1 VLKIDLSTN
10 QVESHAAEVLEKLLR
25 EIPALKLK
33 SIQIGSKARDSGID
47 IMMRAEVSGEPHLL
61 VCEVKQSG
69 QPRYARDAVM
79 SLRHYI
85 TEHGKPATPIFI
97 APYVSPETREFCRQN
112 GVSFL
117 DFEGNA
123 RLSFGTVFIERVFP
137 NKPAAERRE
146 FKSLFTPK
154 SAQVLRIMVR
164 DPKRIWRVS
173 DLAKEAEVSLGHV
186 SNVRT
191 ALLDREWAE
200 VVPAGLHLTA
210 PDGLLDAWRS
220 AYEGPNAVQFR
231 FYTVL
236 HGTAF
241 DAAVRELFV
250 ALPQKAHAALA
261 SFSAANWIAPYA
273 RTGTQYFYADKL
285 ALNCI
290 EKTLRLS
297 SASKG
302 ENVIVYLPKYQGVFL
317 DLAEPAPGI
326 RCTSPLQTYLDLSR
340 NGERGKEAA
349 EHLRRLKLTWQ
360 T

>member
-1 VLKIDLSTN
+1 MLKLLLSVDE
-10 QVESHAAEVLEKLLR
+10 VEKQAAKVVEKLLR
-25 EIPALKLK
+25 EIPALKLRSTQTGPK
-33 SIQIGSKARDSGID
+33 VRDAGID
-47 IMMRAEVSGEPHLL
+47 IMMRVDVSGEPHLL
-61 VCEVKQSG
+61 VCQVKQSG

-79 SLRHYI
+79 SLRYYI
-85 TEHGKPATPIFI
+85 TEQGGPATPIFI
-97 APYVSPETREFCRQN
+97 APYVSPATREFCRQS

-123 RLSFGTVFIERVFP
+123 RLSFGPVFIERVISD
-137 NKPAAERRE
+137 KPAAERRE

-154 SAQVLRIMVR
+154 SAQVLRIMLR
-164 DPKRIWRVS
+164 NPKQAWRVS

-210 PDGLLDAWRS
+210 PDVLLDSWRS
-220 AYEGPNAVQFR
+220 GYEGPNAVQFG
-231 FYTVL
+231 FYTAL

-241 DAAVRELFV
+241 DAAVRELFA

-285 ALNCI
+285 ALHYI
-290 EKTLRLS
+290 EKAFRLS

-302 ENVIVYLPKYQGVFL
+302 ENVVVYLPKYQGVFL
-317 DLAEPAPGI
+317 DLSEPAPGV

-340 NGERGKEAA
+340 NGERGEEVA
-349 EHLRRLKLTWQ
+349 EHLRRTKLTWQ
-360 T
+360 A